1 MGTKFPSDE
10 WVKMMMEDLNKSDTY
25 LEAAKNW
32 EGDFYFIIDP
42 FGKHDKPTMLY
53 MDLCM
58 ANAGR
63 LFMLLTRTSAN
74 LFFGFQAPLKTGKK

>member
-1 MGTKFPSDE
+1 MGTQFPSDE

-42 FGKHDKPTMLY
+42 FGKT
-53 MDLCM
+53 
-58 ANAGR
+58 
-63 LFMLLTRTSAN
+63 
-74 LFFGFQAPLKTGKK
+74 